1 MPVVYHNRQTLPE
14 GRGGG
19 TAGGLAPEGGVIYG
33 CRPCVTGGFPMPRL
47 SIPTLRRQE
56 LALVV
61 ITMFWGG
68 TFPVIH
74 YTLTL
79 CGPFFFVGC
88 RFVMAA
94 LALGLCFRK
103 TLREATPHDVF
114 AGIVIGVV
122 AFLGYFLQTYGLQTV
137 SSSRSAFLT
146 ALYVPLVPIMQ
157 WLFLRRPPTFM
168 HWIGA
173 ACAFAGL
180 LLMAGPGNM
189 DGAFGRGETATLC
202 SAVVFAGE
210 IIAIGFFAGR
220 VQLQCVTFTQL
231 LTAGLLSLLL
241 MPVAGEAVPV
251 AALGQS
257 LATAF
262 GLGMATALIQLTMN
276 WAQRSV
282 SPTRATLIY
291 ASEPVWGGFFG
302 RLTGDRLPLPAL
314 LGAACIVAG
323 VLISEWKRKKQ

>member
-1 MPVVYHNRQTLPE
+1 
-14 GRGGG
+14 
-19 TAGGLAPEGGVIYG
+19 
-33 CRPCVTGGFPMPRL
+33 MPRL
-47 SIPTLRRQE
+47 SDLPLRRQE
-56 LALVV
+56 LALVA

-74 YTLTL
+74 YALTI

-88 RFVMAA
+88 RFILAA
-94 LALGLCFRK
+94 LLLGFCFRK
-103 TLREATPHDVF
+103 ALRDAAPHDVF
-114 AGIVIGVV
+114 AGCVIGVV

-168 HWIGA
+168 NWIGVL
-173 ACAFAGL
+173 CAFAGL
-180 LLMAGPGNM
+180 LLMAGPGNA
-189 DGAFGRGETATLC
+189 GGGFGRGEAATLC
-202 SAVVFAGE
+202 GAVVFAGE

-220 VQLQCVTFTQL
+220 VQLQCVTFMQL
-231 LTAGLLSLLL
+231 LTAGVLSLLL
-241 MPVAGEAVPV
+241 MGITGESAPATRLDLAMAL
-251 AALGQS
+251 AA
-257 LATAF
+257 
-262 GLGMATALIQLTMN
+262 GLGLATALIQLTMN

-314 LGAACIVAG
+314 IGAACIVTG
-323 VLISEWKRKKQ
+323 VLVSEWKRKK

>member
-1 MPVVYHNRQTLPE
+1 MSRFFGLP
-14 GRGGG
+14 
-19 TAGGLAPEGGVIYG
+19 L
-33 CRPCVTGGFPMPRL
+33 RP
-47 SIPTLRRQE
+47 QE

-68 TFPVIH
+68 TFPVIR

-94 LALGLCFRK
+94 LALGLCFRVA
-103 TLREATPHDVF
+103 LRRAAPRDVL
-114 AGIVIGVV
+114 AGVIIGVI

-157 WLFLRRPPTFM
+157 WLFLRRPPTLM
-168 HWIGA
+168 HWIGIL
-173 ACAFAGL
+173 CAFAGL
-180 LLMAGPGNM
+180 LLMAGPGNAE
-189 DGAFGRGETATLC
+189 GALGKGDVATLC
-202 SAVVFAGE
+202 CAVVFAGE

-231 LTAGLLSLLL
+231 LTAGLLAFLL
-241 MPVAGEAVPV
+241 MPVAGELLPASHTGRALAL
-251 AALGQS
+251 AA
-257 LATAF
+257 
-262 GLGMATALIQLTMN
+262 GLGLATALIQLTIN

-302 RLTGDRLPLPAL
+302 RLAGDRLPLPAL
-314 LGAACIVAG
+314 LGAACIVTG
-323 VLISEWKRKKQ
+323 VLISEWKGKK